1 MHRIC
6 FDSSFCFVWLISSPL
21 KFLPKSA
28 SVFSMKL
35 DTLETKIESLKAILA
50 PFETN
55 SEDPN
60 AVLLKLLSKRPS
72 VLTRKPEKIEEVLG
86 VLTKHGYSAEE
97 VAIMIVKNPNILSY
111 DRRRVEEKFDFLK
124 DLQDFQDEAEI
135 RSFFFSSPKVFDL
148 SSVNIRETFNF
159 LRKFNSVSRI
169 TKFPQC
175 LSYSLEKRIKPR
187 YMILNN
193 MNSDVDS
200 FSNWLWLSM
209 STEDFERKY
218 CK

>member
-1 MHRIC
+1 
-6 FDSSFCFVWLISSPL
+6 
-21 KFLPKSA
+21 
-28 SVFSMKL
+28 MKL

-169 TKFPQC
+169 TNFPQC